1 MCFVTYNA
9 RRLPSDDEMGR
20 LIFCC
25 SQENDLYQAVGSSW
39 ESSLRFDE
47 LEEAL
52 QSASSGDGVLV
63 LADDYPIRSLSIHE
77 KVLQQTRQK
86 GLRLYVEYPLSVP
99 DVKLGEPQTVE
110 WERLVVASDFF
121 EPELPQLSILTMH
134 SCWFLPAKVQNHH
147 LALAR
152 VAGYDTAVFGLP
164 REVHPILFSYSDSV
178 VVALSKLSQFRTGRY
193 APSASWR
200 SLWEGLLRWLTGGDK
215 VPISW
220 TPTVAVAFGK
230 DEKLPDNIEKEIF
243 SRSAEWFYKH
253 ALFAVDKDVGVIE
266 GYQSGIDYEGHQL
279 LRPHIRMDCL
289 AEAAMVFALDWKLT
303 SNPRSKSVARS
314 LLDYTWSFQ
323 YSDPKAATYGLVD
336 WGKGLGVFYGD
347 DNARV
352 ILPTLAAVQILG
364 DDKWDEAVVRSILAD
379 FRTTGPSGFR
389 EDRIDMPD
397 LNKNGWH
404 HYYENDVISL
414 TPHYQAYLWACFIW
428 LSSLTGNDDF
438 LIRAEN
444 AMRTTMNAY
453 PNWKLSNGLSQEM
466 SRMLLPLAFLVR
478 AKGEPEH
485 REWLDRI
492 TDYVLA
498 QQQLCGAIAERAG
511 DPKNTHYP
519 PPSSNESYGTTE
531 APVIQQNG
539 DPASDLLYTQ
549 NFAFLGLHEAAAATN
564 DVKIRET
571 EDNLADFLCRIQL
584 RSQKHPYL
592 NGCWMRSFDYK
603 RWEYWGSS
611 SDLGWGAWC
620 VESGWMNTWIASVFA
635 MRTLDR
641 TLFDLSRSNEFKDEF
656 GKVLPE
662 MLQESTH

>member
-1 MCFVTYNA
+1 
-9 RRLPSDDEMGR
+9 MGE
-20 LIFCC
+20 LVFCC
-25 SQENDLYQAVGSSW
+25 SHENDLYQAIGSSGKAP
-39 ESSLRFDE
+39 LRFDK
-47 LEEAL
+47 LEDAL
-52 QSASSGDGVLV
+52 QCASGGDGVLA
-63 LADDYPIRSLSIHE
+63 LADSYPIPNLRIDDKMLHRA
-77 KVLQQTRQK
+77 RQK
-86 GLRLYVEYPLSVP
+86 GLRLYTEYPLSVP
-99 DVKLGEPQTVE
+99 NVYFGEPRTAD

-121 EPELPQLSILTMH
+121 KPELPQLSILTMH
-134 SCWFLPAKVQNHH
+134 SCWFLPAKVRDYH

-152 VAGYDTAVFGLP
+152 VAGYDTAVYGLSS
-164 REVHPILFSYSDSV
+164 EVHPILFNYSDSV
-178 VVALSKLSQFRTGRY
+178 IVATSKLSQFRTGRY
-193 APSASWR
+193 APSASWK
-200 SLWEGLLRWLTGGDK
+200 SLWEELLRWLSRGDQFS
-215 VPISW
+215 VLW
-220 TPTVAVAFGK
+220 TPTVAVRFDK
-230 DEKLPDNIEKEIF
+230 DEKLPDNVEKETF
-243 SRSAEWFYKH
+243 RGSAEWFHKH
-253 ALFAVDKDVGVIE
+253 ALFAVDRDVGVIE
-266 GYQSGIDYEGHQL
+266 GYQSGIDYEGRQL
-279 LRPHIRMDCL
+279 PRPHIRMDCL
-289 AEAAMVFALDWKLT
+289 AEAAMVFALDWEM
-303 SNPRSKSVARS
+303 SENPRSKSVARS

-323 YSDPKAATYGLVD
+323 YSDPNAAAYGLVD

-397 LNKNGWH
+397 LNKNGWR
-404 HYYENDVISL
+404 HYYENDVVSL

-444 AMRTTMNAY
+444 AIRMTMSAY
-453 PNWKLSNGLSQEM
+453 PNWLLSNGLSQEM

-478 AKGEPEH
+478 AKGKPAH

-492 TDYVLA
+492 TKYVLA
-498 QQQLCGAIAERAG
+498 QQQPCGAIAERVG

-519 PPSSNESYGTTE
+519 PPSSNDSYGTTE

-539 DPASDLLYTQ
+539 DPASDMLYTQ

-564 DVKIRET
+564 DVKIREA
-571 EDNLADFLCRIQL
+571 EDKLADFLCRTQL
-584 RSQKHPYL
+584 RSQRHPYL

-641 TLFDLSRSNEFKDEF
+641 TLFSLSRANEFNSKF
-656 GKVLPE
+656 SKILPE
-662 MLQESTH
+662 MLPP

>member
-1 MCFVTYNA
+1 
-9 RRLPSDDEMGR
+9 MGK
-20 LIFCC
+20 IVFCC
-25 SQENDLYQAVGSSW
+25 SRENDLYQAVRSS
-39 ESSLRFDE
+39 EKLSLRFDK

-52 QSASSGDGVLV
+52 QGASSGDGVLA
-63 LADDYPIRSLSIHE
+63 LADSYPIPRLSVDENTLH
-77 KVLQQTRQK
+77 QARQK
-86 GLRLYVEYPLSVP
+86 GLRLYIEYPLSIPNVNF
-99 DVKLGEPQTVE
+99 GEPRTVE

-121 EPELPQLSILTMH
+121 RPELPPLSILTMH
-134 SCWFLPAKVQNHH
+134 SCWFLPAKVKDHH
-147 LALAR
+147 LVLAR
-152 VAGYDTAVFGLP
+152 VAGYDTAVYGLP
-164 REVHPILFSYSDSV
+164 SEVHPILFSYSDSAI
-178 VVALSKLSQFRTGRY
+178 VATSKLSQFRTGRY
-193 APSASWR
+193 APRTSWNAV
-200 SLWEGLLRWLTGGDK
+200 WQGLLRWLTRGDD

-220 TPTVAVAFGK
+220 APTVTVAFSK
-230 DEKLPDNIEKEIF
+230 DEKLPDNVEKEAF
-243 SRSAEWFYKH
+243 KESAEWFYKH
-253 ALFAVDKDVGVIE
+253 ALFAIDRDIGVIE

-279 LRPHIRMDCL
+279 PRPHVRMDCL
-289 AEAAMVFALDWKLT
+289 AEAAMIFALDWKT
-303 SNPRSKSVARS
+303 TGNPRSKSVARS

-323 YSDPKAATYGLVD
+323 YRDPNSAAYGLVD

-352 ILPTLAAVQILG
+352 ILPTLAAIQILN
-364 DDKWDEAVVRSILAD
+364 DDRWEEAVVRSILAD

-404 HYYENDVISL
+404 HYYENDMVSL

-444 AMRTTMNAY
+444 AIRTTMDAY

-478 AKGEPEH
+478 AKDKPDH

-492 TDYVLA
+492 TKYVLA
-498 QQQLCGAIAERAG
+498 QQQPCGAIAERVG

-519 PPSSNESYGTTE
+519 PPSSNDSYGTTE

-564 DVKIRET
+564 DVKIREA
-571 EDNLADFLCRIQL
+571 EDKLADFLCRTQL
-584 RSQKHPYL
+584 RSQRHPYL

-641 TLFDLSRSNEFKDEF
+641 TLFSLSRANEFKS
-656 GKVLPE
+656 KLSKILPE
-662 MLQESTH
+662 MLPP

>member
-1 MCFVTYNA
+1 
-9 RRLPSDDEMGR
+9 MGK
-20 LIFCC
+20 IVFCC
-25 SQENDLYQAVGSSW
+25 SRENDLYQAIRSS
-39 ESSLRFDE
+39 EKLSLRFDK

-52 QSASSGDGVLV
+52 QGASSGDGVLA
-63 LADDYPIRSLSIHE
+63 LADSYPIPRLSVDENTLH
-77 KVLQQTRQK
+77 QARQK
-86 GLRLYVEYPLSVP
+86 GLRLYMEYPLSIPNVNF
-99 DVKLGEPQTVE
+99 GEPRTVE

-121 EPELPQLSILTMH
+121 RPELPPLSILTMH
-134 SCWFLPAKVQNHH
+134 SCWFLPAKAKDYH
-147 LALAR
+147 LVLAR
-152 VAGYDTAVFGLP
+152 VAGYNTAVYGLP
-164 REVHPILFSYSDSV
+164 NEVHPILFSYSDSAI
-178 VVALSKLSQFRTGRY
+178 VATSKLSQFRTGRY

-200 SLWEGLLRWLTGGDK
+200 ALWEELLRWLSGGSQFQ
-215 VPISW
+215 VSW

-230 DEKLPDNIEKEIF
+230 DEELPDDVEKETF
-243 SRSAEWFYKH
+243 RESTEWFYKH
-253 ALFAVDKDVGVIE
+253 ALFAIDRDIGVIE

-279 LRPHIRMDCL
+279 PRPHVRMDCL
-289 AEAAMVFALDWKLT
+289 AEAAMVFALDWKT
-303 SNPRSKSVARS
+303 TGNPRSKSVARS
-314 LLDYTWSFQ
+314 LLDYTWSFR
-323 YSDPKAATYGLVD
+323 YSDPDAAAYGLVD

-352 ILPTLAAVQILG
+352 ILPSLAAIQILG
-364 DDKWDEAVVRSILAD
+364 DGKWDEAVVRSILAN
-379 FRTTGPSGFR
+379 FRTTGPLGFR
-389 EDRIDMPD
+389 GDRIDMPD
-397 LNKNGWH
+397 LNKNGWR
-404 HYYENDVISL
+404 HYYENDMVSL

-444 AMRTTMNAY
+444 AIRTTMNVY

-478 AKGEPEH
+478 AKDKPDH

-492 TDYVLA
+492 TKYVLA
-498 QQQLCGAIAERAG
+498 QQQPCGAIAERVG

-519 PPSSNESYGTTE
+519 PPSSNDSYGTTE

-564 DVKIRET
+564 DVKIREA
-571 EDNLADFLCRIQL
+571 EDKLADFLCRTQL
-584 RSQKHPYL
+584 RSQRHPYL

-641 TLFDLSRSNEFKDEF
+641 TLFSLSRANEFKS
-656 GKVLPE
+656 KLSKILPE
-662 MLQESTH
+662 MLPP